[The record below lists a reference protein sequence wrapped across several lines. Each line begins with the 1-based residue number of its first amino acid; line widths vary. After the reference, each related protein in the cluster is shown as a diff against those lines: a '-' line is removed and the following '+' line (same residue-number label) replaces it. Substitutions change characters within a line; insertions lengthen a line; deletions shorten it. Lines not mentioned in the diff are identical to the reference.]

1 LSDFILHVN
10 VAAGFLP
17 DFVIQAGSLR
27 FLSLNEYMKILRNL
41 RNPSIRSGQAL
52 KVATTRPNVP
62 FGTGWRK
69 SLNLCINMIKYC
81 NSGFI

>member
-1 LSDFILHVN
+1 MTITGLGAFHNNLLRPKLSDFMLYII

-27 FLSLNEYMKILRNL
+27 FSSFDRAKLSFVGLRKL

-52 KVATTRPNVP
+52 KVAAT
-62 FGTGWRK
+62 
-69 SLNLCINMIKYC
+69 
-81 NSGFI
+81 